1 VTGPT
6 LYVVL
11 VAFGVV
17 VGVTSGLLGVG
28 GGTLIV
34 PFLTLAVGFS
44 QHSAEATS
52 LLVILPTAVVGS
64 LALRRRGVGD
74 LGLALRFGVF
84 GAIGS
89 VVGALLALALPAS
102 TLRLVFA
109 VFVLVVGLRLVR
121 DGLRGERADEV
132 RS

>member
-1 VTGPT
+1 MSGPT
-6 LYVVL
+6 LYVAL

-17 VGVTSGLLGVG
+17 VGVASGLLGVG

-34 PFLTLAVGFS
+34 PFLTLAAGFS

-52 LLVILPTAVVGS
+52 LLVILPTAIVGS

-74 LGLALRFGVF
+74 LGLALRLGVV
-84 GAIGS
+84 GAVGS
-89 VVGALLALALPAS
+89 VLGALLALALPGSA
-102 TLRLVFA
+102 LRLVFA
-109 VFVLVVGLRLVR
+109 VFVGVVGLRLAYDGVR
-121 DGLRGERADEV
+121 AERAPS

>member
-1 VTGPT
+1 
-6 LYVVL
+6 VL

-17 VGVTSGLLGVG
+17 VGIASGLLGVG

-52 LLVILPTAVVGS
+52 LLVILPTAVAGS

-84 GAIGS
+84 GAAGS
-89 VVGALLALALPAS
+89 VLGALLALTLPAS

-109 VFVLVVGLRLVR
+109 VFVGVVGLRLVR
-121 DGLRGERADEV
+121 DGTR
-132 RS
+132 

>member
-1 VTGPT
+1 MTGPT
-6 LYVVL
+6 LYIVL

-121 DGLRGERADEV
+121 DGLRGERSDEV